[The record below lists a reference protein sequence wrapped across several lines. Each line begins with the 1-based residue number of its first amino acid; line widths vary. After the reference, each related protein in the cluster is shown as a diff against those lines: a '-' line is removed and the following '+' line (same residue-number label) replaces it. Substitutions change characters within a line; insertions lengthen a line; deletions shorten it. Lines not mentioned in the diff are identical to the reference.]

1 MVRKIKQFPS
11 EKYFLLEAKVRGRK
25 SWLVDG
31 LRSCKH
37 WLCLNSATCGPCVL
51 QKADLWTQIFP
62 DGSCESW
69 LASRFPSTLP
79 PMTLLPMNSEALP
92 CGVWWR
98 HERTCPSS
106 EGHSSGHSLCLK
118 IFKQPSR
125 VVCVCRL
132 LFLFLLY
139 SIKHS
144 IILQSSVVAGFS
156 FFFLAKTLRCLSSLD
171 NSPSNEQGH
180 LQQIRLPRAL
190 SSLTLHVS
198 ADEEGNLFCC
208 FISLVVKSLFLL
220 SDLNLTTS
228 LVLVWNHFLLS
239 CPNRQ
244 DRALGNRSHGGA
256 LEETER
262 RLVISEVCGIWH
274 LKWSLKWSPIL
285 HIFRMSG
292 LFCLYVCCILEKFT
306 NLLHL
311 VNLHGLWSAEVY
323 RHCNDTW
330 TVKSQQ
336 AFVNLSNCTVKF
348 LILRC
353 DYGCKML
360 LENSF
365 VLLVALSV
373 VLFVSF
379 CCMGGFFLLSWIEVV
394 LQ

>member
-1 MVRKIKQFPS
+1 MWMDGGHRRRVENHRIITLFELERTLKG
-11 EKYFLLEAKVRGRK
+11 LLV
-25 SWLVDG
+25 
-31 LRSCKH
+31 
-37 WLCLNSATCGPCVL
+37 
-51 QKADLWTQIFP
+51 Q
-62 DGSCESW
+62 
-69 LASRFPSTLP
+69 
-79 PMTLLPMNSEALP
+79 LP
-92 CGVWWR
+92 C
-98 HERTCPSS
+98 
-106 EGHSSGHSLCLK
+106 
-118 IFKQPSR
+118 
-125 VVCVCRL
+125 
-132 LFLFLLY
+132 Y
-139 SIKHS
+139 
-144 IILQSSVVAGFS
+144 
-156 FFFLAKTLRCLSSLD
+156 
-171 NSPSNEQGH
+171 EQGH
-180 LQQIRLPRAL
+180 LQVDQGAQSP
-190 SSLTLHVS
+190 SSLILDVS
-198 ADEEGNLFCC
+198 RNGAFTPLGNLFQ
-208 FISLVVKSLFLL
+208 FFATLIIKTASLYPIWMSLL
-220 SDLNLTTS
+220 
-228 LVLVWNHFLLS
+228 LVWNHFLLS

-379 CCMGGFFLLSWIEVV
+379 CCMGGFFPVELNWSSFTVRKSCGS
-394 LQ
+394 